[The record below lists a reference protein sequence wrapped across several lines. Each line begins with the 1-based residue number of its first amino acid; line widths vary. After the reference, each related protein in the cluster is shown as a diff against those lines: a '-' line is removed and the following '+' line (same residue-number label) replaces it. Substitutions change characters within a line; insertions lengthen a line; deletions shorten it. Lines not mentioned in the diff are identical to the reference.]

1 MYAANYDQYKRDM
14 LGAGK
19 ILLQLVGSGI
29 VVLVDLAA
37 GLVGGHV
44 ALVPRPSPR
53 LKLKLGPKSPPMSPP
68 SHPMS
73 RSPPLL

>member
-14 LGAGK
+14 AAYKAGGK
-19 ILLQLVGSGI
+19 VDEDHDPAANQLQAPSLR
-29 VVLVDLAA
+29 
-37 GLVGGHV
+37 
-44 ALVPRPSPR
+44 PRPSPR